1 MDLFVSEELR
11 DGMIE
16 KIIAQKHRPAVAKK
30 AISKRQWYT
39 SFMDELVKNACE
51 CFALC
56 LYFLIRYSLA
66 SDVTHWQK
74 MHWKKFCFGIGPES
88 PRTFDVSGLP
98 NGVQIVP
105 PRMMPDTMIEELR
118 VIIYV
123 PASDNYLMRNM
134 PRIPLI

>member
-1 MDLFVSEELR
+1 MDVEKKALKDISVSMGILDSSCGVLSAFFGANTEHPSSNNYYKASSQKMDLFVSEELR

-56 LYFLIRYSLA
+56 LLL
-66 SDVTHWQK
+66 
-74 MHWKKFCFGIGPES
+74 
-88 PRTFDVSGLP
+88 
-98 NGVQIVP
+98 
-105 PRMMPDTMIEELR
+105 
-118 VIIYV
+118 
-123 PASDNYLMRNM
+123 
-134 PRIPLI
+134 